1 MDRNYSLTDNET
13 KIEHFA
19 KTVKYNTDLLI
30 NQMKEE
36 MKNQRENF
44 LEEETKKLENE
55 INEYYNKNILEIENG
70 FKIELSKFKVDKM
83 HEHLKIRDDLQKKFF
98 MDLENML
105 SEFIKS
111 PDYDKFLLRS
121 CERCVNN
128 FNKDSRL
135 IIYISAGDK
144 DKFPMLDEYL
154 REKINYSFEISDK
167 IKLGGLLYH
176 DKTHNIV
183 LNETLDER
191 LLQEKLT
198 FNQ

>member
-1 MDRNYSLTDNET
+1 MDRNYSLTDNEA

-30 NQMKEE
+30 NQIKEE

-70 FKIELSKFKVDKM
+70 FKIELSKIKVDKM
-83 HEHLKIRDDLQKKFF
+83 HKHLKIRDDLQKKFF

-135 IIYISAGDK
+135 IIYISSGDK
-144 DKFPMLDEYL
+144 AKIPMLDEYL
-154 REKINYSFEISDK
+154 CDKINYSFEISDK

-176 DKTHNIV
+176 DKTQNIV